1 MKKSLAILILL
12 MSSIS
17 FAQADGTEII
27 TSAIKVDEQKISISS
42 KGLDIRDVLYDL
54 FKKTEHNF
62 VIDSGVRFVLY
73 LNLDG
78 LSFDEALHIILK
90 HGNLGYEVKND
101 IYYVGTNRSK
111 AFLTKMDGSKA
122 EANPEVKPTTSEP
135 KPKAEEHKPV
145 VKAPTLPP
153 PNPAPVGKLDSK
165 VLQKRLTT
173 RLSVT
178 DIREVFKAFA
188 DQTGVKIE
196 VDKDVPDYKIDA
208 FLINTSLKYA
218 LDVVTDAT
226 KLKYTFTE
234 HQTLRIS
241 VK

>member
-12 MSSIS
+12 IGSIS
-17 FAQADGTEII
+17 FAQADGTEVI
-27 TSAIKVDEQKISISS
+27 TSAIKVKEEKISISS

-73 LNLDG
+73 LNLEG

-90 HGNLGYEVKND
+90 HGNLGYEVKNN
-101 IYYVGTNRSK
+101 IYFVGSSRSK
-111 AFLTKMDGSKA
+111 AYLGK
-122 EANPEVKPTTSEP
+122 PEGTQPEKKPILEES
-135 KPKAEEHKPV
+135 KPKVETQKPV
-145 VKAPTLPP
+145 VKAPALPL
-153 PNPAPVGKLDSK
+153 PNPAPTGKLDSK
-165 VLQKRLTT
+165 VLQKRITT
-173 RLSVT
+173 RMAVT
-178 DIREVFKAFA
+178 DIREVFAAFA
-188 DQTGVKIE
+188 SQAGVKIE
-196 VDKDVPDYKIDA
+196 VDKDVPDYKVDA